1 MNTKFIHS
9 EMLVGNLQVSVL
21 KKAVKNLHL
30 NVLPPHGRVR
40 VSVPPSMNDDAVRVF
55 IASKLPWINKQIE
68 KFKNQA
74 RETKREFIGGESHY
88 FQGKRYLLH
97 IVETEGRSK
106 IEIRNKKFLNLYV
119 AKRSSK
125 SKKEKVLEAWYRAQ
139 LKKLIPEMVA
149 KWGKI
154 MGVRVNDWRVKKMKT
169 KWGTCNSK
177 EKRIWLN
184 LELAKK
190 PLHCLEYIV
199 VHECCHLLERSHS
212 ERFVA
217 YMDKFMPQWRVY
229 KEELNKFIL
238 TYEEWEL

>member
-1 MNTKFIHS
+1 MNTKVIHS

-74 RETKREFIGGESHY
+74 RETEREFIEGESHY

-97 IVETEGRSK
+97 IVESEGRSK
-106 IEIRNKKFLNLYV
+106 IEIRNKKFLDLYV
-119 AKRSSK
+119 AKESSK
-125 SKKEKVLEAWYRAQ
+125 LQKSKILERWYRAQ
-139 LKKLIPEMVA
+139 LKKLIPEMVK
-149 KWGKI
+149 KWEKI
-154 MGVRVNDWRVKKMKT
+154 MGVQINDWRVKQMKT

-238 TYEEWEL
+238 TYEEWRE